1 VLLQNGV
8 TLPLDTSLRALKRA
22 LHQSS
27 SSQVFQHYPSKIT
40 NKLRIFRGLPSFF
53 CTSILKV
60 HPKVKRMPYFAQ
72 AFAVKAEMKS
82 SSTPRLYSLFHHFAP
97 IDIWLDIA
105 PKRGKIKK
113 KCIFHFLLRSK

>member
-1 VLLQNGV
+1 VLLQNWL
-8 TLPLDTSLRALKRA
+8 TLPLDAPQRVLKRA

-60 HPKVKRMPYFAQ
+60 HPKVKRVPYFAQ

-82 SSTPRLYSLFHHFAP
+82 SGAPRLYSLFHHCAP
-97 IDIWLDIA
+97 Y
-105 PKRGKIKK
+105 
-113 KCIFHFLLRSK
+113 